1 MRDGRGAPT
10 FPGMNDAALL
20 AGFWRALAATGW
32 HGLSMRQVAA
42 EAGTDTATLRRRF
55 DSPHAMLLAHG
66 RLVDAAVLEGTVP
79 DPHATP
85 RDRLFDV
92 LMRRLDEMQPHRAG
106 VARLLEDLPR
116 SPLTA
121 LFLAPHLAASM
132 AWMLEA
138 AGLEASGPQGAARVQ
153 GLVLVWLATV
163 RAWEKDESPDL
174 SGTMAALDRAL
185 DQADRAARWLRLDGP
200 HAEPPAIAEA
210 EPAAQEPDA
219 GASEAV

>member
-1 MRDGRGAPT
+1 MTPSD
-10 FPGMNDAALL
+10 DALL

-55 DSPHAMLLAHG
+55 ASPHEMLLAHG
-66 RLVDAAVLEGTVP
+66 RLVDAAVLAGTVP

-106 VARLLEDLPR
+106 IVRLLGDLPR
-116 SPLTA
+116 SPLLA
-121 LFLAPHLAASM
+121 LFLAPHLASSM

-138 AGLEASGPQGAARVQ
+138 AGLEASGARGAARVQ

-163 RAWEKDESPDL
+163 RAWEGDENADL
-174 SGTMAALDRAL
+174 SATMAALDRAL
-185 DQADRAARWLRLDGP
+185 DQADRAARWLRLDGAD
-200 HAEPPAIAEA
+200 AEPPVVAEA
-210 EPAAQEPDA
+210 EPMPATEPPPT
-219 GASEAV
+219 EAV

>member
-1 MRDGRGAPT
+1 MSITD
-10 FPGMNDAALL
+10 DAIL

-42 EAGTDTATLRRRF
+42 EAGTDAATLCRRF
-55 DSPHAMLLAHG
+55 ETPHAMLLAHG

-106 VARLLEDLPR
+106 VARLLADLPR
-116 SPLTA
+116 APLTA
-121 LFLAPHLAASM
+121 LALAPHLAASM

-138 AGLEASGPQGAARVQ
+138 AGLEAAGPRGAARVQ
-153 GLVLVWLATV
+153 GLVLVWLAAV

-185 DQADRAARWLRLDGP
+185 DQAERAARWLQLDGP
-200 HAEPPAIAEA
+200 GA
-210 EPAAQEPDA
+210 EPAPIAEPAPAPMD
-219 GASEAV
+219 GEAV

>member
-1 MRDGRGAPT
+1 MTPSD
-10 FPGMNDAALL
+10 DALL

-55 DSPHAMLLAHG
+55 ASPQEMLLAHG
-66 RLVDAAVLEGTVP
+66 RLVDAAVLAGTVP

-106 VARLLEDLPR
+106 IVQLLGELPR
-116 SPLTA
+116 SPLLS
-121 LFLAPHLAASM
+121 LFLAPHLASSM

-138 AGLEASGPQGAARVQ
+138 AGLEASGVRGAARVQ
-153 GLVLVWLATV
+153 GLVLVWLAAV
-163 RAWEKDESPDL
+163 RAWEGDENADL
-174 SGTMAALDRAL
+174 SATMAALDRAL

-200 HAEPPAIAEA
+200 TAEPPAVAEA
-210 EPAAQEPDA
+210 EGPVVTEPPPT
-219 GASEAV
+219 EAV